1 VNDRAL
7 QLGLRTLL
15 PGLSAAEISAA
26 RFRPLAG
33 GVNRRSFLVAAG
45 GHEHVL
51 RLPIAGGEAL
61 LDVETEAAAMRAAA
75 SAGVAPQVVAVDAAN
90 GLLLTEYRAN
100 AKPWTPAAARKPENI
115 ERLARL
121 LRSLHA
127 IEVDLPAY
135 AAERI
140 ARGYLTALAAGASP
154 ELARLGGARI
164 RAWADELLDLA
175 RNYDAAH
182 PAAAFCHN
190 DLVAANVL
198 DDGGLVLVDFEY
210 AVRGS
215 PLLDLAG
222 LAGMNDFSA
231 AAQRDLL
238 AAYHRNDAVPHAD
251 VIALERA
258 VRMVR
263 LMAFFWA
270 RVGGSRVADPTGY
283 SKLEAELAEQLGG
296 KTNQRI

>member
-1 VNDRAL
+1 MSDRTL
-7 QLGLRTLL
+7 QLHLRTLL
-15 PGLSAAEISAA
+15 PGLSAAELAAA

-33 GVNRRSFLVAAG
+33 GVNRRSFLVSAG
-45 GHEHVL
+45 GREHVL
-51 RLPIAGGEAL
+51 RLPIAGAQAL
-61 LDVETEAAAMRAAA
+61 LDLETEAVAMRAAA
-75 SAGVAPQVVAVDAAN
+75 AAGIAPHVVAVDAAN

-100 AKPWTPAAARKPENI
+100 AKPWTPAAARKPASI

-140 ARGYLTALAAGASP
+140 ARGYLAALAAGASP

-164 RAWADELLDLA
+164 REWADELLDLA
-175 RNYDAAH
+175 RSYDAAN
-182 PAAAFCHN
+182 AATAFCHN

-198 DDGGLVLVDFEY
+198 DNGGLALVDFEY

-222 LAGMNDFSA
+222 LAGMNDFTP

-238 AAYHRNDAVPHAD
+238 AAYHRYDAAPRAD
-251 VIALERA
+251 SIALERA

-270 RVGGSRVADPTGY
+270 RVGQRRVADPSGY

-296 KTNQRI
+296 KTK

>member
-1 VNDRAL
+1 MNDRTL

-15 PGLSAAEISAA
+15 PGLSAAELSAA

-45 GHEHVL
+45 GREHVL

-75 SAGVAPQVVAVDAAN
+75 SAGIAPHVVAVDAAN

-100 AKPWTPAAARKPENI
+100 AKPWTPAAARKPKNI
-115 ERLARL
+115 ERLAGL
-121 LRSLHA
+121 LRVLHA
-127 IEVDLPAY
+127 IEVDLPEY

-140 ARGYLTALAAGASP
+140 ARGYLAALENGASAG
-154 ELARLGGARI
+154 LTHFGDARI

-175 RNYDAAH
+175 RAYDTAR
-182 PAAAFCHN
+182 PRTVFCHN

-238 AAYHRNDAVPHAD
+238 AAYHRYAVPRAD
-251 VIALERA
+251 AIALERA

-270 RVGGSRVADPTGY
+270 RVAGSRVADPTGY
-283 SKLEAELAEQLGG
+283 SKLEAQLAEQLGG
-296 KTNQRI
+296 KTK